1 MIILII
7 IGLIILIGSITL
19 ICWLNYSYR
28 DLWRCEDTTFQTPEW
43 NEYDTIEY
51 NEPLER

>member
-1 MIILII
+1 MTILIIVIIILILAI
-7 IGLIILIGSITL
+7 LLIFK
-19 ICWLNYSYR
+19 LNYSYR